1 MQNIQKLAKM
11 LDGNQ
16 MVTTEEFKSAV
27 SDFIN
32 AFAQHRS
39 ATGEINKKTTETLNT
54 TLKYLQEEFTR
65 IRDEVKKE
73 TRTKVALDDTITE
86 QIDSKTEEK
95 RAFLLQ
101 EMQTLAEQLR
111 EELKGM
117 KPMNGRDGK
126 DGKDGKSIVGQKGK
140 DGSPDTPDEVI
151 DKVNSSKKKINRE
164 RVEGLEQAILN
175 SASNAVKSLPST
187 TTLVNGKR
195 AKNLSFSGATV
206 NVVGD
211 TANVVIAGSGLG
223 DVVGPA
229 SATDSNFAAF
239 DTTTGKLIKDS
250 TYNASSFAPAL
261 GADDNYVT
269 DAEKIVIGNTSG
281 TNTGDNATNTS
292 SANTALSN
300 LASVAINTAL
310 VSDTDNTDDLGTT
323 LKKWANL
330 FVTTIGA
337 TATRVTKGW
346 FTDLEVTNLPTVN
359 GGTLATALS
368 LGTMA
373 SETATNYVAKSLY
386 DAQTIVHATSDNT
399 PVALTVGEQTL
410 VGRAT
415 GGNISA
421 IAIDSDLSSVSAND
435 DTVPSAKATK
445 AMGDLKLPLAG
456 GTMTGNITLGENTG
470 LALDPAGSADGKW
483 SGIII
488 AGTAGYTQAF
498 GDLVYLAVADSR
510 WELADADAEAT
521 GGYVILGMVVSAG
534 TDGTACTILLQGQIR
549 ADAKFPALTVGKQV
563 FVGETA
569 GAIQVAIPT
578 GADNVIRSVG
588 FALTADEIYFNPS
601 QDYQLSVA

>member
-39 ATGEINKKTTETLNT
+39 ATGEINKNTTETLNT

-101 EMQTLAEQLR
+101 EMQTLARQLR

-117 KPMNGRDGK
+117 KPLDGRDGK

-140 DGSPDTPDEVI
+140 DGSPDTPDQII

-175 SASNAVKSLPST
+175 SASNAVKSLPPT

-229 SATDSNFAAF
+229 SATDSNFASF

-250 TYNASSFAPAL
+250 GSNASSFAPAL

-269 DAEKIVIGNTSG
+269 DAQLVVIGNTSG

-300 LASVAINTAL
+300 LASVAINTSL

-346 FTDLEVTNLPTVN
+346 FTDIESTNMPTV
-359 GGTLATALS
+359 GGTAILSSLTAPQFTTVELGHATDTTLSRSAAGVLAVEGVVIPSISSTNTITNKRNQARTASSTTSANLS
-368 LGTMA
+368 PDLSTA
-373 SETATNYVAKSLY
+373 NIYFRTTQTATLTIDAPTGTPVIGEVITLYVDSAG
-386 DAQTIVHATSDNT
+386 AQTLTINATYKAFGAAF
-399 PVALTVGEQTL
+399 P
-410 VGRAT
+410 AT
-415 GGNISA
+415 
-421 IAIDSDLSSVSAND
+421 
-435 DTVPSAKATK
+435 T
-445 AMGDLKLPLAG
+445 
-456 GTMTGNITLGENTG
+456 
-470 LALDPAGSADGKW
+470 
-483 SGIII
+483 
-488 AGTAGYTQAF
+488 TAGKTFMMTAMYN
-498 GDLVYLAVADSR
+498 
-510 WELADADAEAT
+510 
-521 GGYVILGMVVSAG
+521 G
-534 TDGTACTILLQGQIR
+534 TDWKTTWSNA
-549 ADAKFPALTVGKQV
+549 V
-563 FVGETA
+563 
-569 GAIQVAIPT
+569 
-578 GADNVIRSVG
+578 
-588 FALTADEIYFNPS
+588 
-601 QDYQLSVA
+601 